1 MKIKKDKI
9 AEINN
14 RVLIKPMLKKIK
26 KKKDSSLG
34 NAANG
39 KIRIQREIN
48 KIKNTTFI
56 FLIRE
61 FLFAVSSTK
70 SFSKNFF
77 SCFSWL
83 TLSLP
88 SV

>member
-1 MKIKKDKI
+1 MKINEDKTT
-9 AEINN
+9 EINK

-34 NAANG
+34 NDANG
-39 KIRIQREIN
+39 KIRIQRETN
-48 KIKNTTFI
+48 RIKNITFI

-77 SCFSWL
+77 SCFS
-83 TLSLP
+83 
-88 SV
+88 